1 MKDAE
6 RDRKKNASSMLN
18 KYRGSEQDIKND
30 IQLKALKDADRDNKK
45 KASSM
50 LNKYRGSEHDIKN
63 DTQLKAL
70 KDADRDNKK
79 KASSMLNK
87 YRGSEQDIKND
98 VQLKALK
105 DADRDN
111 KKKASTMLHKY
122 RGGEDDIKIKNDTQL
137 KAIRDADRDNKKS
150 ASKLLHSYK
159 GGEHDVRDYERA
171 VIGNRRE
178 ASMRSAHRSSLV
190 PTDTKIE
197 PEGSEQTASKSANIE
212 AISTA
217 LEETE
222 IEEIIEEEEV
232 EVVEEEIIEEEVV
245 EEEEDEDSNVPD
257 KSKSRGKALGNYE
270 QHLSNSPGSNSKKT
284 KAMAG
289 KSRKALS
296 IEFSFGIILMDDEPY
311 PDVELCE
318 AAASVIVPHVISQWT
333 NETNI
338 FCNPK
343 APKVSD
349 EIVTDDWYDGE
360 DDARYKV
367 KGSVPVQ
374 VFAESSAKEVAEGLG
389 KVLRRRVSFRPVH
402 EGEKVSP
409 QETVIGDGDQ
419 KWMRVRDGRLGGLG
433 ITF

>member
-6 RDRKKNASSMLN
+6 RDRKKN
-18 KYRGSEQDIKND
+18 
-30 IQLKALKDADRDNKK
+30 
-45 KASSM
+45 
-50 LNKYRGSEHDIKN
+50 
-63 DTQLKAL
+63 
-70 KDADRDNKK
+70 
-79 KASSMLNK
+79 ASSMLNK

-111 KKKASTMLHKY
+111 KKKASSMLNQYRGSEHDIKNDTQLKALKDADRDNKKKASSMLNNY
-122 RGGEDDIKIKNDTQL
+122 RGGDDDIKLKNDAQLKALKDADRDNKKKASSMLNNYRGGDDDIKLKNDTQL
-137 KAIRDADRDNKKS
+137 KAIRDADRDNKKN
-150 ASKLLHSYK
+150 ASKLLHSYH
-159 GGEHDVRDYERA
+159 GGEYDIKDYERA
-171 VIGNRRE
+171 VIADRKE
-178 ASMRSAHRSSLV
+178 TSMRSAHRSSLV
-190 PTDTKIE
+190 VPDTKTD
-197 PEGSEQTASKSANIE
+197 PEGSESAEVE

-217 LEETE
+217 VEETE
-222 IEEIIEEEEV
+222 IVEEDEIEIVEEEIIEEEEV
-232 EVVEEEIIEEEVV
+232 IEVVEEETPEE
-245 EEEEDEDSNVPD
+245 PR
-257 KSKSRGKALGNYE
+257 SKGKALGNYE

-296 IEFSFGIILMDDEPY
+296 IEFSFGIILIDDEPY

-318 AAASVIVPHVISQWT
+318 SAASVIVPHVISQWT

-343 APKVSD
+343 APKVAD

-360 DDARYKV
+360 DDVRYKV

-374 VFAESSAKEVAEGLG
+374 VFAESSAQEVSEGLG
-389 KVLRRRVSFRPVH
+389 KVLRRRVSFRPVY